1 MKQKKGLIL
10 AVAAILIAVLA
21 GISISENTT
30 SKKLYEQRDEL
41 GILPMAQNCGLNEDV
56 LDGDDGWY
64 LYKEKDGIKV
74 YRRVTPITPV
84 KSFKAV
90 AEVEGDLKRVA
101 ALFWD
106 GERYVNW
113 LHLCDEARMV
123 EVLSETETIMYTM
136 NNTPWPLSERDNVN
150 HRKIY
155 QDPETL
161 AVTIEVCN
169 MPDYLPEQK
178 GRVRMPILVGYE
190 RIIPKGNGKLEIIYE
205 VLTDPGGWI
214 PNWMVNML
222 GWDAPYR
229 TLMTLRKMLP
239 LDEYKDVKL
248 DFIKTPGISNPA
260 ENTSQNDKQL
270 TLMNP

>member
-1 MKQKKGLIL
+1 MKQKKVFIFL
-10 AVAAILIAVLA
+10 VAAIIIVSLS
-21 GISISENTT
+21 GIGISENTG
-30 SKKLYEQRDEL
+30 SEKQYERRDEL
-41 GILPMAQNCGLNEDV
+41 GVLPVEKYCGLNDDV
-56 LDGDDGWY
+56 LGGDDGWY

-74 YRRVTPITPV
+74 YRRVTPITPI

-90 AEVEGDLKRVA
+90 VEIEGDLKRVS

-106 GERYVNW
+106 GERYTNW

-136 NNTPWPLSERDNVN
+136 NNTPWPLSARDNVC

-161 AVTIEVCN
+161 AVTIELCN
-169 MPDYLPEQK
+169 MPDYLPSQD

-190 RIIPKGNGKLEIIYE
+190 RIIPKDNGKLEVIYE

-229 TLMTLRKMLP
+229 TLMSLKEMLP

-248 DFIKTPGISNPA
+248 DFIRMPEKSSHAG
-260 ENTSQNDKQL
+260 NTNKDEG
-270 TLMNP
+270 